1 MEGHASIGIVGSA
14 PSGPGKSYVE
24 QSDDNVHSPRGTS
37 LDNNKERDKK
47 ILKEAKDRFHHA
59 AKWEHNA
66 RKNFLEDIK
75 FSEADAYNGYQWP
88 NDIRRNRDV
97 DERPCLTI
105 NKVRQHCLQIIN
117 DAKKNKPSIKYRAAG
132 GGATQESANML
143 NALAKF
149 VERRSMAT
157 TAYDWATNFQVR
169 GGIGW
174 WRVITEYEDEET
186 DFQIPKITK
195 IDDPLMVMCDPDAK
209 EADKSDMKY
218 CFIFEDVDKDEFER
232 EYPQYA
238 KVATQ
243 QTTVDEDSAWTRTDY
258 IRVCEYFR
266 VVEEDDEL
274 HTFTVKGTN
283 RRASIRA
290 SLLKGHKDIEKA
302 IKDDPST
309 TTRHTTKR
317 RIDWFF
323 IVGSTIVEE
332 GEWIGKYIPM
342 VPVIGEETKIDG
354 LMDRKGHTRA
364 LIDPQRMYNY
374 WSSTAVEYGALQS
387 KSPWVA
393 PAEAIEGYE
402 SYWNT
407 ANKVNH
413 SVLPY
418 NGLNDAGEPIPEP
431 KRIEPPVAS
440 PVALSGMQISAQELM
455 MASGQYADMMGDE
468 SNERS
473 AKAIEERQRP
483 GSTATYHYIDNLSV
497 AVRHTGRI
505 LLDLFPKLFTQERVF
520 RILAEDGI
528 DFQLEIDPR
537 ALQVYQ
543 KKLQHDGQVAAHVL
557 NPSVGLY
564 EVEAD
569 IGPNYGT
576 RQEETANALT
586 LLLTQ
591 APTMVPIVGDLLLKS
606 MDFELAD
613 EAAARLRRMVPA
625 QALGEGPSMNEQAL
639 QAQVQNLQGLLQES
653 MQELATSSLKLRGK
667 EEKRDVDVA
676 NAVTAQLKALLD
688 YSAKTGQQVSQGELQ
703 ALLSKVTGDASALNL
718 NALVEAN
725 ATTIGAKTT
734 NGQGGPIVLPS
745 KATQEPPPIPGA
757 RKGRDGHWYVRNY
770 ANSPSYT
777 PVQ

>member
-1 MEGHASIGIVGSA
+1 MEGLASVGISNR
-14 PSGPGKSYVE
+14 PPTGPGKSYVE
-24 QSDDNVHSPRGTS
+24 QSDDNAQSRPHRDDDASRR
-37 LDNNKERDKK
+37 RDKG
-47 ILKEAKDRFHHA
+47 ILQEAKDRFHHA

-132 GGATQESANML
+132 GGATLESANML

-149 VERRSMAT
+149 VERRSHAAS
-157 TAYDWATNFQVR
+157 AYDTATNFQVR
-169 GGIGW
+169 AGIGW

-186 DFQIPKITK
+186 DFQIPRIIR
-195 IDDPLMVMCDPDAK
+195 IDDPLMVMSDPDAK

-232 EYPQYA
+232 QYPQYA

-266 VVEEDDEL
+266 VVEDDDTL
-274 HTFTVKGTN
+274 YSFTVQGTR

-290 SLLKGHKDIEKA
+290 SLLKDHKDLEDI
-302 IKDDPST
+302 IKNDPST
-309 TTRHTTKR
+309 TSRHTTKK
-317 RIDWFF
+317 RIEWFF
-323 IVGSTIVEE
+323 IVGTTIVEE

-374 WSSTAVEYGALQS
+374 WSSTAVEYGALQT

-402 SYWNT
+402 TYWNT

-418 NGLNDAGEPIPEP
+418 NGLNDAGEPIPKPE
-431 KRIEPPVAS
+431 RVEPPVAA
-440 PVALSGMQISAQELM
+440 PVAVQGMQIAAQEFM
-455 MASGQYADMMGDE
+455 MASGQYADMMGDQ

-483 GSTATYHYIDNLSV
+483 GSTATYHYIDNLAV

-505 LLDLFPKLFTQERVF
+505 LIDLFPKLLTQERVL

-528 DFQLEIDPR
+528 DFQLEIDPQQ
-537 ALQVYQ
+537 ASAYQ

-576 RQEETANALT
+576 KREETANALT

-591 APTMVPIVGDLLLKS
+591 APTMVPLVGDLLLKS

-625 QALGEGPSMNEQAL
+625 QALGEGPTMNEQAL
-639 QAQVQNLQGLLQES
+639 QAQLQNLQNLLQES
-653 MQELATSSLKLRGK
+653 MQQLATANLKLRGK
-667 EEKRDVDVA
+667 EEKRDIDVKTSI
-676 NAVTAQLKALLD
+676 TAQLKALLD
-688 YSAKTGQQVSQGELQ
+688 YSAKTGQLVNQEELQ
-703 ALLSKVTGDASALNL
+703 ALLDKTIQEAAQADVLPIL
-718 NALVEAN
+718 QAN
-725 ATTIGAKTT
+725 APSLGLLPGA
-734 NGQGGPIVLPS
+734 GGIHLPQ
-745 KATQEPPPIPGA
+745 KLTEEKPPVPGA

-770 ANSPSYT
+770 AGSNNYLA
-777 PVQ
+777 VQ